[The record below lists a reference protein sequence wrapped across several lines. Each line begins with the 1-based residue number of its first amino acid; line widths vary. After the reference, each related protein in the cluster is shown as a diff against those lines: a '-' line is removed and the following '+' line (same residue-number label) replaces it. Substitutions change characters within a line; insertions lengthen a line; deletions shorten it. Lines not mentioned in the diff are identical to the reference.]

1 LLQQGVLTQMMASS
15 LIGMQGNTARRTAES
30 LLKEGLIHCIASAAH
45 GLHTRPPAVVQSLQ
59 RARQLLGQAR
69 VYQMVESLPA
79 AIVNNEEHSLTLS
92 RNDTYLRRGE
102 R

>member
-1 LLQQGVLTQMMASS
+1 
-15 LIGMQGNTARRTAES
+15 
-30 LLKEGLIHCIASAAH
+30 
-45 GLHTRPPAVVQSLQ
+45 LQ

-79 AIVNNEEHSLTLS
+79 AIVNNGEHTLALS
-92 RNDTYLRRGE
+92 RNDTSFRRGE